1 VIYIVT
7 GVTFAVEDGSRAFR
21 GKLFAFSAL
30 VDILD
35 ENDTRESSAGTQ
47 SSITTHVENLSEQFM
62 SYRMWLAEGL
72 GGWNEWFCTQF
83 GVDAVCEAKI
93 TDFIRI
99 I

>member
-1 VIYIVT
+1 VT
-7 GVTFAVEDGSRAFR
+7 GVTFEVEDGSRAFR

-47 SSITTHVENLSEQFM
+47 PSIRTHVENLSEQFM
-62 SYRMWLAEGL
+62 SYRIWLAEGS
-72 GGWNEWFCTQF
+72 GDWNDWICAPH
-83 GVDAVCEAKI
+83 AVCEAKI
-93 TDFIRI
+93 TDIFRI